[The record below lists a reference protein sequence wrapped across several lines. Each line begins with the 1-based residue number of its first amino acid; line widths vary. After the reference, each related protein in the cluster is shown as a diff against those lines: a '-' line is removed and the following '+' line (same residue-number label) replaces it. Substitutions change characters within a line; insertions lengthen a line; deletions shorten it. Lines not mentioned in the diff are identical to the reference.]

1 MAFVAAPT
9 PSHSSPDDKR
19 RFFNHMLSEV
29 AVVRLHFH
37 GLDEAVRMPKSKKTL
52 CVILEYGLDMPIP
65 IPELTI
71 EDSGVFATLSFSGMR
86 FQTFVPWDAVFAI
99 TDKAT
104 GRGIVWPSE
113 IPGDLAAA
121 VSPREGAVPVVLPE
135 VPVPPAARQ
144 SHLRLVQ

>member
-9 PSHSSPDDKR
+9 SSHSSPDDKR
-19 RFFNHMLSEV
+19 RFFNHMLTDV
-29 AVVRLHFH
+29 AIVRLHFH

-52 CVILEYGLDMPIP
+52 CVIFEYGLNMPVPIP
-65 IPELTI
+65 DLSI
-71 EDSGVFATLSFSGMR
+71 ESSGVFAKLSFSGMQ

-99 TDKAT
+99 TDKET

-113 IPGDLAAA
+113 IPEGLGVA
-121 VSPREGAVPVVLPE
+121 VSPREGAMPVVVPE

-144 SHLRLVQ
+144 SHLRLVH